1 MRANEVMMETRA
13 SCSSVIL
20 AVFCASAMMVACA
33 APPAP
38 SPAAQSTSPSPA
50 APTFVVPQVS
60 INASMVALVDHA
72 AHNLWE
78 VEREG
83 KAPKSDADW
92 EVVTEHAIQLAAAGA
107 AITVGGTGPTDALW
121 VQNPAWRAHAQNMSD
136 AGVAALRAA
145 QAKNLDQLIAAN
157 GKLVDS
163 CEGCHKEFK
172 PAIPTEGIVH
182 GHAHDA
188 GDPGPGK

>member
-1 MRANEVMMETRA
+1 MGARVSLNCVLLT
-13 SCSSVIL
+13 
-20 AVFCASAMMVACA
+20 VFCAGAMLAACA
-33 APPAP
+33 TPPVQ
-38 SPAAQSTSPSPA
+38 PATTKTVSPSSA
-50 APTFVVPQVS
+50 APTFVVPQLS
-60 INASMVALVDHA
+60 INAMMVALVDHA

-92 EVVTEHAIQLAAAGA
+92 EIVTEHAIQLAAAGP

-163 CEGCHKEFK
+163 CEACHKEFK

>member
-1 MRANEVMMETRA
+1 MMGTRN
-13 SCSSVIL
+13 SPRHVIL
-20 AVFCASAMMVACA
+20 AIFSASVMVAACA
-33 APPAP
+33 APPAQP
-38 SPAAQSTSPSPA
+38 PAAQTASVLPA
-50 APTFVVPQVS
+50 APQFVVPQLS

-92 EVVTEHAIQLAAAGA
+92 EVVAEHAIQLAAAGP
-107 AITVGGTGPTDALW
+107 AITVGGTGPTDTLW
-121 VQNPAWRAHAQNMSD
+121 VQNPSWRAHAQNMSD

-145 QAKNLDQLIAAN
+145 QAKNLDQLISAN

-163 CEGCHKEFK
+163 CEACHKEFK
-172 PAIPTEGIVH
+172 PAIPSEGILH

-188 GDPGPGK
+188 R

>member
-1 MRANEVMMETRA
+1 MATRV
-13 SCSSVIL
+13 SPSNVIP
-20 AVFCASAMMVACA
+20 AVFCASVMLAACA
-33 APPAP
+33 APPAQP
-38 SPAAQSTSPSPA
+38 PVAQTASPPPA
-50 APTFVVPQVS
+50 APTFVVPQLS

-83 KAPKSDADW
+83 KAPKTDADW
-92 EVVTEHAIQLAAAGA
+92 EVVAEHAIQLAAAGP
-107 AITVGGTGPTDALW
+107 AITVGGTGPTDGLW
-121 VQNPAWRAHAQNMSD
+121 VQSPSWRAHAQNMSD
-136 AGVAALRAA
+136 AGVAAFRAA

-157 GKLVDS
+157 GKLVES
-163 CEGCHKEFK
+163 CEACHKEFK

-188 GDPGPGK
+188 GDRGTGK